1 MASWVVRYVLVI
13 FRSFSL
19 VQSED
24 AYPLLGLLG
33 VVIQDSTL
41 CLN

>member
-1 MASWVVRYVLVI
+1 MSVASLGLSRVLVI
-13 FRSFSL
+13 FQTFSL
-19 VQSED
+19 VQSE
-24 AYPLLGLLG
+24 GLLG